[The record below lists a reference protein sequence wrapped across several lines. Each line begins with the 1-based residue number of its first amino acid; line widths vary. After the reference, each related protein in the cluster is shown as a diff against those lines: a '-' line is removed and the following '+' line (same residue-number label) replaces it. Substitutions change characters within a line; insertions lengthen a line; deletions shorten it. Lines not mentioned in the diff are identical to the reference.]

1 MYAERE
7 KIMGKENGGKYWSII
22 ILWLRKNNIFG
33 RDWLTGQKIWHWD
46 PPREEILS
54 IFKSIPYLIK
64 SYKKKEKYILA
75 WNCVCVEVPR
85 CLGPAQDVPS
95 PLLCRPQGT
104 NTYFNDSKVSS
115 SVESRVDLDTVRKGL
130 RKFCPPTLNL

>member
-1 MYAERE
+1 MDLRAKKYG
-7 KIMGKENGGKYWSII
+7 IGTHPGKTSCPFLKV
-22 ILWLRKNNIFG
+22 
-33 RDWLTGQKIWHWD
+33 
-46 PPREEILS
+46 
-54 IFKSIPYLIK
+54 YLVK

-104 NTYFNDSKVSS
+104 NTYFNDAKVNSY
-115 SVESRVDLDTVRKGL
+115 VESRVDLDTVLKGL
-130 RKFCPPTLNL
+130 SSYTKFLKNISPVSPSFGR